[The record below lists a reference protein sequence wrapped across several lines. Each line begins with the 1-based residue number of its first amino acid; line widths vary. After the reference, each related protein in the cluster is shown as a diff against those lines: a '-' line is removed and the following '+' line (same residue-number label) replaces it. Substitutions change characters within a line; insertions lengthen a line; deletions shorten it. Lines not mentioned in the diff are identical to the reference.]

1 MSVEIVRGTSNKPA
15 ASRALATALAGS
27 HELTGQ
33 LFIGH
38 PIVPTAGGI
47 HAFDALLMLP
57 DRGIVVFDL
66 VEGDQVEGHRERQDL
81 AANLLDAQLRTHRE
95 LVQRRALRIEIHTLS
110 FAPAASIDEVP
121 EDDYWVATESTL
133 VDILAGLRWDTADS
147 QVFHSAVSAI
157 ENITAIR
164 RGRAKR
170 VIEKADSRGAKL
182 EKLEASIAT
191 LDPRQH
197 RAVIETAD
205 GVQRIRG
212 LAGSGKT
219 IVLALKAARLHVGHP
234 EWRIAVSFH
243 TRSLKEQFRR
253 LINGFCI
260 EMTRGEPDWTRIR
273 VVNAWGSPRGG
284 DSDGIYLEFCRTHGI
299 DYFDFGTAK
308 RRFGG
313 AQKAFKGAC
322 QQSLDQFRQGSERPP
337 VYDAILID
345 EAQDLP
351 GAFLQIC
358 YELLREPRRL
368 VYAYD
373 ELQNLS
379 GGSVPPPEVLFGA
392 VSDGTPRVRL
402 GAGTEDADQYD
413 IILETCYRNSR
424 PVLLTAHALGFGV
437 FRDAS
442 EPSDTNLIQM
452 FDDSS
457 LWREI
462 GYRAGPGTTLQEGS
476 DATLF
481 RPEDTSPRFLEEHSA
496 VDDLIQ
502 FVRFDSKKEQC
513 AWVVGEIQKNLQHEE
528 LRHDDIV
535 VINPDPFTT
544 RDEVGPIRARLLD
557 MGVDS
562 HLAGVDTS
570 ADEFFQEHSDSV
582 TFTGIHRAKG
592 NEAGMVYVINA
603 QDCHGTGRNLASIRN
618 RLFTAITRSKAWV
631 RVLGIGAGMDALSA
645 EYERLK
651 AADFELRFTY
661 PTAAQRKQLRVVHR
675 DMTAKTRQKIQKHSE
690 GLSNLIEDIESG
702 RVDKT
707 DLDAQQLAALKKLLD
722 E

>member
-1 MSVEIVRGTSNKPA
+1 
-15 ASRALATALAGS
+15 
-27 HELTGQ
+27 
-33 LFIGH
+33 
-38 PIVPTAGGI
+38 
-47 HAFDALLMLP
+47 MLP

-66 VEGDQVEGHRERQDL
+66 VEGNQLEGHGERQDR
-81 AANLLDAQLRTHRE
+81 AANLLEAQLRTHLE
-95 LVQRRALRIEIHTLS
+95 LVHRRALRIEIHTLS
-110 FAPAASIDEVP
+110 FAPAASIDDMP
-121 EDDYWVATESTL
+121 EDEYRVATETTL
-133 VDILAGLRWDTADS
+133 EGILTGFRWDAADP
-147 QVFHSAVSAI
+147 QIFQSAVSAI

-164 RGRAKR
+164 RSRAKR
-170 VIEKADSRGAKL
+170 VIKKADSRGAKL

-197 RAVIETAD
+197 RAVIETAE

-219 IVLALKAARLHVGHP
+219 IVLALKAARLHVRHP
-234 EWRIAVSFH
+234 EWRIAVSFN

-260 EMTRGEPDWTRIR
+260 EMTRAEPDWTRIR
-273 VVNAWGSPRGG
+273 VANAWGSPRGG
-284 DSDGIYLEFCRTHGI
+284 DSDGIYLEFCRIHGI
-299 DYFDFGTAK
+299 DYLDFGSAK

-313 AQKAFKGAC
+313 AQRAFRRAC
-322 QQSLDQFRQGSERPP
+322 QQALDQFRQSSERPP

-351 GAFLQIC
+351 EAFLQIC

-379 GGSVPPPEVLFGA
+379 GGSVPPPETLFGTVA
-392 VSDGTPRVRL
+392 NGEPRVRL
-402 GAGTEDADQYD
+402 GAGTGDADQYD

-437 FRDAS
+437 YRDAS
-442 EPSDTNLIQM
+442 GPSDTNLIQM

-462 GYRAGPGTTLQEGS
+462 GYRAGQGTTFQEGS
-476 DATLF
+476 DAALF

-502 FVRFDSKKEQC
+502 FVRFGSKKEQG
-513 AWVVGEIQKNLQHEE
+513 AWVVSEIRKNLQQEE

-535 VINPDPFTT
+535 VINPDPLTT
-544 RDEVGPIRARLLD
+544 RAEVGPIRARLLD
-557 MGVDS
+557 MDIES

-570 ADEFFQEHSDSV
+570 ADEFFQEHADSV

-592 NEAGMVYVINA
+592 NEAGMVYIINA

-631 RVLGIGAGMDALSA
+631 RVLGIGAGMDALRA

-675 DMTAKTRQKIQKHSE
+675 DMTAKTRQQLQKHSE
-690 GLSNLIEDIESG
+690 GLNSLIEDIESG